1 MMRTTEL
8 LKIMADKKPRS
19 VKQLAA
25 ESGMAPR
32 EVYLSLVSLLRSEF
46 AESEPVKYQIT
57 GRGLARSRWK
67 PMTRRELNERQNGW
81 LQERRRAAR
90 TVEVEKAASLDQSAR
105 TMRASAPNSVF
116 ALGSMS

>member
-1 MMRTTEL
+1 MRTTEL

-25 ESGMAPR
+25 ESGMLPR

-46 AESEPVKYQIT
+46 AASEPVKYQIT
-57 GRGLARSRWK
+57 ANGLVRSKWK
-67 PMTRRELNERQNGW
+67 PMTRRELNVRQNTW
-81 LQERRRAAR
+81 LQERRRTARAA
-90 TVEVEKAASLDQSAR
+90 EAEKTTALDESAR

-116 ALGSMS
+116 ALGSMA